1 MAPTCFYRGRYDH
14 NNFNDQREGCRREPA
29 VQQGEVQDDAQR
41 LQNCCLMI
49 MERLKAALPSSS
61 FQGAIAGTAET
72 SKRFVH
78 SKQKPSK
85 QN

>member
-1 MAPTCFYRGRYDH
+1 MQEGT
-14 NNFNDQREGCRREPA
+14 RELA
-29 VQQGEVQDDAQR
+29 IQQGELQDDAQR
-41 LQNCCLMI
+41 LQNCLLMI

-61 FQGAIAGTAET
+61 FQGAITGTGET
-72 SKRFVH
+72 RKRFVH